1 MKANKTVIYTI
12 LSLIAIFMCVIIF
25 SLARDV
31 RNLQEVSMHVRN
43 VLDAHKD
50 SIAAYKEVIRRMDSS
65 AAVEIN
71 KLRADLVEFSHLREM
86 TLQEVKVLQV
96 EVKKED
102 VRRDSLGKTLLDW

>member
-12 LSLIAIFMCVIIF
+12 LALVAIFMCVVIF
-25 SLARDV
+25 SLARGVHKLQLDSMDV
-31 RNLQEVSMHVRN
+31 KNQLEEYKNSLAASDDRVRR
-43 VLDAHKD
+43 V
-50 SIAAYKEVIRRMDSS
+50 DSS

-71 KLRADLVEFSHLREM
+71 KLRDDLVEFSHLREM